1 MSGAYAATTWRT
13 ALVFPVV
20 HAAYGLGFLRGLL
33 DRGLPAERD
42 AKTAP
47 KVGP

>member
-1 MSGAYAATTWRT
+1 MGRRYGSNALRT

-33 DRGLPAERD
+33 DRGLPKER
-42 AKTAP
+42 
-47 KVGP
+47 